1 MSTRRR
7 AAFDPNALDTELDSI
22 LPADPTVAESRVKDA
37 TAIGPQQHQPRNP
50 HLVPTPRVDDA
61 PRIQAV
67 KRDRPSP
74 KPKSEPQTESAP
86 GARRASPPEVAI
98 AAEVYA
104 ALRDLTLS
112 ERRTNPTAART
123 YGHVV
128 LDAVERHADE
138 LQRHW
143 IDRPPPKTGGLFTRG
158 SETGTPSRRRH
169 AAAPARVPLAG
180 VISSDTDLLD
190 NLAAQWGAGSRSA
203 LVEQALRLYLKVH

>member
-22 LPADPTVAESRVKDA
+22 LPPSPAEDGAEDPVGVSAPAPSRK
-37 TAIGPQQHQPRNP
+37 PQ
-50 HLVPTPRVDDA
+50 LVPAPKVDEA
-61 PRIQAV
+61 TRIQTV
-67 KRDRPSP
+67 KRDRPTA
-74 KPKSEPQTESAP
+74 KPRVEPQPEAIP
-86 GARRASPPEVAI
+86 AAKRASPPEVAI

-104 ALRDLTLS
+104 ALRNLTLS
-112 ERRTNPTAART
+112 ERRSNPITART

-128 LDAVERHADE
+128 LDAVERHSDE

-143 IDRPPPKTGGLFTRG
+143 VDRPTPRTGGLFTRV
-158 SETGTPSRRRH
+158 SASSRPSRRRH

-190 NLAAQWGAGSRSA
+190 ELATQWGAGSRSA
-203 LVEQALRLYLKVH
+203 LVEQALRLYLKVQ